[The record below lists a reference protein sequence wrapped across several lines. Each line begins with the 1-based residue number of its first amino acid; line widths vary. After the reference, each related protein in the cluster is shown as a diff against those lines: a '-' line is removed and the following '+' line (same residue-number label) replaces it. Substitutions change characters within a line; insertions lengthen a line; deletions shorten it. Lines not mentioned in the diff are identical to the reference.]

1 MTCVETGLHN
11 VTKITIGQRLFNDFA
26 VFTIIAHTE
35 DGQALTISL
44 YDSAND
50 NLGIDYLGVTEDFRG
65 TERG

>member
-11 VTKITIGQRLFNDFA
+11 VTKITIGQRLFNDFS
-26 VFTIIAHTE
+26 VFTIIAYSE

-44 YDSAND
+44 YDSHND
-50 NLGIDYLGVTEDFRG
+50 NLGIDYLGVVDDFRG

>member
-26 VFTIIAHTE
+26 VFNIIAYSE

-44 YDSAND
+44 YDSDND
-50 NLGIDYLGVTEDFRG
+50 NLGIDYLGVVDDFRG

>member
-1 MTCVETGLHN
+1 MSVVETGIHN

-26 VFTIIAHTE
+26 VFTIIAYSK

-44 YDSAND
+44 YDSDND
-50 NLGIDYLGVTEDFRG
+50 NLGIDYLGVVDDFRG

>member
-11 VTKITIGQRLFNDFA
+11 VTKITIGQRLFNDFS
-26 VFTIIAHTE
+26 VFTIIAYSE

-44 YDSAND
+44 YDSGND
-50 NLGIDYLGVTEDFRG
+50 NLGIDYLGVVNDFRG